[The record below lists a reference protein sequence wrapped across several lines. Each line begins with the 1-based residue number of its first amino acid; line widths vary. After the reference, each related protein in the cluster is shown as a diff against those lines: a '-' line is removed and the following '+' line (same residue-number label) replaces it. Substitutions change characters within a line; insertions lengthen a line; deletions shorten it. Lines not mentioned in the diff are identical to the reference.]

1 MTAKMSSS
9 LRKEQ
14 GFYFMQRISS
24 KRRFQLKKGLNVNS
38 RVMRDGKNV
47 NFT

>member
-1 MTAKMSSS
+1 MTARMSIL

-24 KRRFQLKKGLNVNS
+24 KMQILEGFNVHF
-38 RVMRDGKNV
+38 RVTCDNRNV
-47 NFT
+47 DFT